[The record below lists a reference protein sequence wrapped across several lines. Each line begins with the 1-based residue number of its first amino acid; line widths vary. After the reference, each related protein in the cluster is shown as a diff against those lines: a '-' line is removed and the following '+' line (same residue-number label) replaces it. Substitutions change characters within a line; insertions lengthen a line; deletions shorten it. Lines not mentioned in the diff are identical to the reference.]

1 MYVIDIGIQAMA
13 DSKASM
19 AAHKLSQLDTHR
31 LRRSSSV
38 DENSALLTQIEAELA
53 RAREELIMLSQAT
66 EDARQ
71 HMQTAE
77 RDKLRLTKQLDASDA
92 DRQLLLTRLS
102 DSEKHLEAVRHDMG
116 ADAHA
121 ADDIGQ
127 VVLLLRREVQKCCS
141 TLDVGNDEIAMVH
154 QRLAETPHL
163 LPSDSAL
170 RNWLDEQLSD
180 FSMAAVDGHTAP
192 AQPLPRRGAKRPLQ
206 SFHLSK
212 L

>member
-1 MYVIDIGIQAMA
+1 MCTHVCIGTTQAMA

-19 AAHKLSQLDTHR
+19 AAHKLSQLDSHR

-38 DENSALLTQIEAELA
+38 DDNAALLVQIETELA

-77 RDKLRLTKQLDASDA
+77 RDKLRLRKQLDASDA
-92 DRQLLLTRLS
+92 DRQLLSTRLA
-102 DSEKHLEAVRHDMG
+102 DSAKHLEGVRHDMG

-141 TLDVGNDEIAMVH
+141 TLDVGNGEIALVH
-154 QRLAETPHL
+154 QRLAETPDL
-163 LPSDSAL
+163 LPADSVL
-170 RNWLDEQLSD
+170 RYWLDEQLSD
-180 FSMAAVDGHTAP
+180 FSMAP
-192 AQPLPRRGAKRPLQ
+192 AESLSRRGAMRSRLVV
-206 SFHLSK
+206 
-212 L
+212 